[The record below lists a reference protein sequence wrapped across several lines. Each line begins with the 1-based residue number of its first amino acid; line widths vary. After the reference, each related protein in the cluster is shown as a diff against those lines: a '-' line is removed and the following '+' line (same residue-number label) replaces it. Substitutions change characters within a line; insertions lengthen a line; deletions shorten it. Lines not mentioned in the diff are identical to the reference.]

1 MAHLNSM
8 LDLPTIQSGCTTN
21 EEHVTERALEDARLG
36 LALFKRYEF
45 HMLRHAFG
53 FLRGML
59 EFSIGKLEKVI
70 KIAEEVTMDDA
81 PEVIMPSYDERGME
95 SIRQYGLSLY
105 KDDPLTTA
113 NIGKIFVN

>member
-1 MAHLNSM
+1 
-8 LDLPTIQSGCTTN
+8 
-21 EEHVTERALEDARLG
+21 
-36 LALFKRYEF
+36 
-45 HMLRHAFG
+45 
-53 FLRGML
+53 
-59 EFSIGKLEKVI
+59 
-70 KIAEEVTMDDA
+70 MDDA